1 MKLKTRSI
9 APAITAIL
17 LVTALIPIFT
27 MFFSS
32 LSTSTNLLIERNN
45 VSQKSGAETVLAV
58 KEAIFT
64 ATDKKIDEMIQL
76 PIFSDVFRTEEIDD
90 ALKLVGL
97 GDPNTTQ
104 IIFAKANGAHASVNP
119 TPEDYDP
126 RTSPWYQLAM
136 ENKGETVR
144 TDPYQNANGT
154 GYVNTVSR
162 AFQNERGEWAVIAVD
177 VSYQSVDEVIRRL
190 TVGRTGQILLVSKTG
205 IIISASDT
213 KLRGKDLSED
223 LQFQRMSGTSKT
235 RDFIEF
241 KDQKVNDFYYDK
253 GSNDSTTWAM
263 IDISADEYV
272 SEKRSLMLNSAVVL
286 GLMLLLIGLIVVIVV
301 KLVRQVV
308 AIYTQQFQKISH
320 GNLELILAPNAPI
333 KKGKN
338 YFSIANWAT
347 KFTRPR
353 ENGHEI
359 QQLSTQYNQM
369 IHAVRALINKV
380 KGESEHVAT
389 MSDSLFELSKQT
401 NTATEEV
408 AETIAGIADVTSSQ
422 ASETEGSVHTVQ
434 ALSDVVTE
442 LKTNVTTMSDYSKE
456 ALEINQQSMSVMDQ
470 VNMNWNDELIQ
481 MDALMSGMN
490 GMNTNIQDI
499 NKIINVINDISYQT
513 NLLALNASIEAARAG
528 ESGKG
533 FAVVATEIRQLAEK
547 SKQSTQE
554 IETIVERI
562 QHQSNQMV
570 EQTSQSL
577 DGGEK
582 QSELIQEAISSSL
595 EVFKRSN
602 ALISSVDDIQ
612 QATNRIVSIQQTV
625 LTNLENISASTEENA
640 AGTQEVSAN
649 AEEVLATMEE
659 FIGHV
664 DELRTISEGL
674 KTLTNQFEMN
684 N

>member
-1 MKLKTRSI
+1 MKLKTKSI

-17 LVTALIPIFT
+17 LFTALIPIFT

-32 LSTSTNLLIERNN
+32 LSTSTSLLRERNQ
-45 VSQKSGAETVLAV
+45 VSQQSGAETVLAV

-64 ATDKKIDEMIQL
+64 ATDKKIDEMIKL
-76 PIFSDVFRTEEIDD
+76 PIFSDVFKTKEIDE
-90 ALKLVGL
+90 ALKLIGL
-97 GDPNTTQ
+97 GDPNTIQ
-104 IIFAKANGAHASVNP
+104 IIFAKSNGEHASINP
-119 TPEDYDP
+119 TPEGYDP
-126 RTSPWYQLAM
+126 TTRPWYELAM
-136 ENKGETVR
+136 ANKGHTVR
-144 TDPYQNANGT
+144 TDPYQSANGS

-213 KLRGKDLSED
+213 ELLGKDISED
-223 LQFQRMSGTSKT
+223 LQFQRMSDTSKT

-272 SEKRSLMLNSAVVL
+272 GETRSLMLNSAVVL

-308 AIYTQQFQKISH
+308 TLYTQQFQKISH
-320 GNLELILAPNAPI
+320 GDLELILSSSAPMKN
-333 KKGKN
+333 GKQL
-338 YFSIANWAT
+338 FSIKSWAT
-347 KFTRPR
+347 KFTRPE

-369 IHAVRALINKV
+369 IHAVRALITKV

-401 NTATEEV
+401 NAATEEV